1 MSDIVERQAG
11 RAIFAVG
18 LVFALVLSAMF
29 INGANATATFEL
41 ARYEG
46 ADRYL
51 TGKEIAE
58 KTYPTGTAKAII
70 ASGTAYPDALAAAFL
85 AGNLAGPVLLTLP
98 GSVPAATKNALTTLK
113 VKDVTI
119 VGGTGAVSAA
129 VEAHLKTLD
138 STNSSGGKLNV
149 TRIEGTDRYESASK
163 IATAAG
169 TTVGTVAAKKTAIVA
184 RGDDFPD
191 ALAGGPLGYAGKLPV
206 LLTEGAPA
214 PTVNG
219 KTKAA
224 LNTLGIEQVLI
235 LGGTG
240 AITTETET
248 EIKNARGAGSITT
261 VRLQGSSRTET
272 ARAIAEYALAS
283 MSFVNTHA
291 DVARGDGFADALAGA
306 AHGGVTKS
314 PILLTVSNV
323 RLSPSSSTGARKYLT
338 DHASTLAAGHIF
350 GGTGAVS
357 ATVEQEAETA
367 GRSVASPSPSGSAT
381 NTASPSP
388 SPSPSPSVAP
398 GAPTVLDVRAVDGT
412 GSVLT
417 AADAGDYIQFVFN
430 KPMSA
435 TTAAVGSWFKLK
447 DTDQTERTYTCGTQ
461 VNCVLQL
468 AGTFDECV
476 PATCAADQVM
486 RVKIVS
492 TPTGGAE
499 GSIPTMAYLS
509 AQLSGVSADWKD
521 AAGTALNFAGSPDK
535 AVSTQAMTP
544 APSTTA
550 QVPSS
555 AARVGTTQT
564 VRLTYP
570 VRMTCYRTGPSQ
582 VTVAG
587 TPDKVA
593 NALVCDRTTGIDA
606 TFPASSLVAGAATV
620 RYTPSAT
627 QADRF
632 MDLDGNFAAQSS
644 TDYTST

>member
-1 MSDIVERQAG
+1 MSNIVEKQAG

-29 INGANATATFEL
+29 INSANATATFEL

-70 ASGTAYPDALAAAFL
+70 ASGAAYPDALAAAFL
-85 AGNLAGPVLLTLP
+85 AGNLAGPVLLTQP
-98 GSVPAATKNALTTLK
+98 DSVPAATRNALATLK

-138 STNSSGGKLNV
+138 STHTSGGKLNV

-206 LLTEGAPA
+206 LLTEGAPS
-214 PTVNG
+214 PTLNG
-219 KTKAA
+219 STRAA

-272 ARAIAEYALAS
+272 ARAIAEYALTS

-323 RLSPSSSTGARKYLT
+323 RLSPSSSTGAKKYLN
-338 DHASTLAAGHIF
+338 DHASTLADGHIF

-367 GRSVASPSPSGSAT
+367 GRSGVSPSPSGSAS
-381 NTASPSP
+381 NSA

-417 AADAGDYIQFVFN
+417 VADAGDYIQFVFN

-468 AGTFDECV
+468 AGAFDECV

-492 TPTGGAE
+492 APTGGTD

-509 AQLSGVSADWKD
+509 AQLSGVSPDWKD
-521 AAGTALNFAGSPDK
+521 ASGAALNFAGSPDK
-535 AVSTQAMTP
+535 AVSTQTMTP
-544 APSTTA
+544 TPSTTA

-555 AARVGTTQT
+555 AARVGSTQT

-570 VRMTCYRTGPSQ
+570 VPMACYRTGPGQ

-593 NALVCDRTTGIDA
+593 TALVCDRTTAIDA